1 MWGAFSVHNTQAK
14 QTEMEAMQKY
24 YEDKLAGMQAAIA
37 ELTQQRDALAAAVAA
52 AEGNRHSEAGLA
64 AHADLA
70 ERLEHTERQLV
81 DMQGRHR
88 DLSRI
93 AEVKAKMG
101 AEGRAR
107 APPPPHGRAVSNG
120 CWQQRRFCLGAL
132 GFTCTPVVVI
142 VSRGRPTSVCHVSP
156 KLSYC
161 RGVFFCGQIE
171 ELQKS
176 VRELKKTRVQKE
188 KAFEKEKLEFRKEL
202 DARLREIEVLK
213 RNSEK
218 VKSRMQVRTA
228 GLYTL
233 VCHSRVFRRAPTCS
247 QLHAPKLRRAP
258 LVIRGSIAATVPHP
272 PSPRKCKRR
281 TKSGA
286 TKWSCC
292 VGA

>member
-101 AEGRAR
+101 AEVRAR
-107 APPPPHGRAVSNG
+107 APPPPTDALSAMVAGSSDAFVWEPWASRAH
-120 CWQQRRFCLGAL
+120 L
-132 GFTCTPVVVI
+132 
-142 VSRGRPTSVCHVSP
+142 
-156 KLSYC
+156 LS
-161 RGVFFCGQIE
+161 
-171 ELQKS
+171 
-176 VRELKKTRVQKE
+176 
-188 KAFEKEKLEFRKEL
+188 
-202 DARLREIEVLK
+202 
-213 RNSEK
+213 
-218 VKSRMQVRTA
+218 
-228 GLYTL
+228 
-233 VCHSRVFRRAPTCS
+233 
-247 QLHAPKLRRAP
+247 
-258 LVIRGSIAATVPHP
+258 
-272 PSPRKCKRR
+272 
-281 TKSGA
+281 
-286 TKWSCC
+286 
-292 VGA
+292 